1 MDSIK
6 AHFRWCLEI
15 DFYTTSWKHIY
26 SDSQDFLKF
35 WIQNFANFGLTKNTI
50 TGTISFQNTPLFSG
64 YQLRKENSDS
74 TVSRA
79 LEEAL
84 RTSTILGWDIVEH
97 SNSPIMTSTTS
108 VANNNTIDLMS
119 SRDLM
124 SSVRFTSVNKSVSS
138 RSTPVTA
145 HSSPKA
151 AGLRGKKSFS
161 CFLIKGQ

>member
-1 MDSIK
+1 MSQ
-6 AHFRWCLEI
+6 
-15 DFYTTSWKHIY
+15 TSH
-26 SDSQDFLKF
+26 
-35 WIQNFANFGLTKNTI
+35 
-50 TGTISFQNTPLFSG
+50 ISFQNASMFSG

-97 SNSPIMTSTTS
+97 STSPIMTSTTS

-161 CFLIKGQ
+161 CFFSN